1 MAKTRLIGLLLLG
14 CFALPATAAE
24 PETIDLTPAQRA
36 GWRIERLFAPITGLF
51 LGGPSYWYAER
62 SIEIDTLPTG
72 ASLDL
77 FYVRDNV
84 QRRFERARS
93 PIRVRLPS
101 RIDAGPRDSVVIR
114 VSLDG
119 YRRQETQIDV
129 RSRESQRTIELA
141 LLPNHL
147 EAMAYTHLSNRGSL
161 KFLTSEPAQFRM
173 HETSDG
179 FSVVLTETS
188 VSERTTEA
196 MQRIS
201 SDNVKA
207 LRVQPLGEDLIVR
220 IELNGAVSSRLDL
233 RSTQGYDAARELH
246 HFTVELV
253 PPEGNAAV
261 LARSREA
268 LDRIPRS
275 KVFGCALEFDRSLR
289 SRLDAEDL
297 HRALAPSSS
306 FIDPYLHLVLVR
318 LGELSPDG
326 LITLVDGSKFPASI
340 PLDLTAA
347 RMQSADAVGMLS
359 LLRAFVDELEPPE
372 YRRST
377 LRGVIAPELDDDSF
391 DAIVQGAEDLERSC
405 RLHASAPLPRSR
417 SGDRRAIPA
426 DREARN
432 RTERRNFRE
441 PL

>member
-14 CFALPATAAE
+14 CFAVPATAAV
-24 PETIDLTPAQRA
+24 PETIDLIPAQRA

-62 SIEIDTLPTG
+62 SIEIDTRPTG

-77 FYVRDNV
+77 FYVRENV
-84 QRRFERARS
+84 QRRFERAQS

-101 RIDAGPRDSVVIR
+101 RIDAGPRDSVMVR
-114 VSLDG
+114 ASLDG

-129 RSRESQRTIELA
+129 RSRESQLTIELA
-141 LLPNHL
+141 LLPNRL
-147 EAMAYTHLSNRGSL
+147 EAMTYTHLSNRGSL
-161 KFLTSEPAQFRM
+161 KFLTSEPARFRV
-173 HETSDG
+173 HEMSDG
-179 FSVVLTETS
+179 FSVVLTDTS
-188 VSERTTEA
+188 VSEQTAEG

-207 LRVQPLGEDLIVR
+207 LRAQQLGEDLVVR
-220 IELNGAVSSRLDL
+220 IQLNEAASNQLDL
-233 RSTQGYDAARELH
+233 RSTQGDDAARELH

-268 LDRIPRS
+268 LNRVARS

-289 SRLDAEDL
+289 SQLDPEDL
-297 HRALAPSSS
+297 NRALAPSSS
-306 FIDPYLHLVLVR
+306 FIDPYLRLVLER

-326 LITLVDGSKFPASI
+326 LITLTDGSKFRASI

-359 LLRAFVDELEPPE
+359 LLRAFIDELEPPE

-377 LRGVIAPELDDDSF
+377 LRGVIAPDLDDASF
-391 DAIVQGAEDLERSC
+391 DTMAQAAEELERSC
-405 RLHASAPLPRSR
+405 RVHASAPPARPR
-417 SGDRRAIPA
+417 SGDR
-426 DREARN
+426 
-432 RTERRNFRE
+432 
-441 PL
+441 